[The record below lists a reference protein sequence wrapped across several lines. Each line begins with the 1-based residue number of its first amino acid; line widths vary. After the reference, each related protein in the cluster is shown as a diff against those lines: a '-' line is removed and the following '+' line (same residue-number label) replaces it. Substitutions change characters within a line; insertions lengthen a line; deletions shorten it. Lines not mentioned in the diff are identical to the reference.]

1 MTVFGVV
8 IEKDE
13 DGYYAHIPAIQGCY
27 AQGETYEEA
36 LAAVQE
42 VLMLILEDLI
52 ETGQEIP
59 RADRISLTT
68 VEVTV

>member
-1 MTVFGVV
+1 MTVFYVV

-27 AQGETYEEA
+27 AQGDTYEDA
-36 LAAVQE
+36 LAAVRE
-42 VLMLILEDLI
+42 ALMLILEDLKK
-52 ETGQEIP
+52 TGQEIP
-59 RADRISLTT
+59 HADRISLTT